1 MSMIQRAPAE
11 TGEVCIANISP
22 SERRKRLVFGVIPLV
37 IGLAILVALIAI
49 GAARWWRLALLPLFW
64 AAAIGFFQWRDQ
76 TCVGL
81 AARNLRQLGDHAEQI
96 NDAAELAQVRRQ
108 ARRVQIKGSLAGA
121 LMTVVA
127 LILPSL

>member
-1 MSMIQRAPAE
+1 MSVQRAAAGTSE
-11 TGEVCIANISP
+11 ICIANISP

-37 IGLAILVALIAI
+37 IGLAILVVLIAM
-49 GAARWWRLALLPLFW
+49 GAGRWWRLALLPLFW

-96 NDAAELAQVRRQ
+96 DDAAELAQVRRQ
-108 ARRVQIKGSLAGA
+108 ARRVQIKGSLVGA
-121 LMTVVA
+121 FMTLVA
-127 LILPSL
+127 LALPAL

>member
-1 MSMIQRAPAE
+1 MSVQPATVE
-11 TGEVCIANISP
+11 SGAVCIANISP

-37 IGLAILVALIAI
+37 IGLAILAVLIAT
-49 GAARWWRLALLPLFW
+49 GMNRWWRLALLPLFW

-96 NDAAELAQVRRQ
+96 EDAAELAQVHRQ
-108 ARRVQIKGSLAGA
+108 ARRVQLKGSLAGV
-121 LMTVVA
+121 LMMLVA
-127 LILPSL
+127 LALPSLG